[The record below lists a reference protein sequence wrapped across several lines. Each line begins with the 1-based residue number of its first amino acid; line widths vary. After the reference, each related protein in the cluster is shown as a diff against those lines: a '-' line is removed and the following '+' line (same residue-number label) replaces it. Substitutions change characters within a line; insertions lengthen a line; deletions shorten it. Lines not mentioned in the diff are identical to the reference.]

1 MSEIEGPSD
10 RGSVAAAWIT
20 VTLLLT
26 VFMFGLWVASEWM
39 ARPLPIEP
47 PATDHAP

>member
-26 VFMFGLWVASEWM
+26 VFMFGLWAASEWM
-39 ARPLPIEP
+39 ARPVPIDP
-47 PATDHAP
+47 PATDRDP